1 MHSSPVLSLS
11 PSFNS
16 YSSGNLAEIAARTVE
31 ECRHESES
39 EFDEDY
45 GFKNDKYL
53 NDTAQRQ
60 PQVEEKQE
68 AIDCEEE
75 ENDEFEFPSVCGN
88 PNPAISADEIFYG
101 GQIRPGFPIFGRN
114 LSFSGVGNGNGK
126 ENCGKPPIPPSPV
139 RLPLG
144 KLMSEDRDPP
154 SCSSSEADDLEGV
167 PAESYCVW
175 KPKSTAAEKESP
187 RRRKKSNSMGSS
199 KLFKFRDLL
208 HRSNSD
214 GKDTFVFLTAKDE
227 KADSS
232 ETATEKSSTGLK
244 FAGKAKP
251 KVIGGNE
258 VVPVTEAH
266 YARKG
271 TAVKD
276 GDRRRSYLPYRQD
289 LVGFF
294 ANVNGVS
301 RNLHPF

>member
-1 MHSSPVLSLS
+1 M
-11 PSFNS
+11 
-16 YSSGNLAEIAARTVE
+16 
-31 ECRHESES
+31 
-39 EFDEDY
+39 
-45 GFKNDKYL
+45 
-53 NDTAQRQ
+53 
-60 PQVEEKQE
+60 
-68 AIDCEEE
+68 
-75 ENDEFEFPSVCGN
+75 
-88 PNPAISADEIFYG
+88 
-101 GQIRPGFPIFGRN
+101 
-114 LSFSGVGNGNGK
+114 
-126 ENCGKPPIPPSPV
+126 PPSSV
-139 RLPLG
+139 RLSLG

-154 SCSSSEADDLEGV
+154 SCSSSESDDLEGV

-175 KPKSTAAEKESP
+175 KPKSAAVEESP
-187 RRRKKSNSMGSS
+187 GRRKKSNSMGSS
-199 KLFKFRDLL
+199 KPFKFRDLL

-214 GKDTFVFLTAKDE
+214 GKDTFVFLTAKKDD

-232 ETATEKSSTGLK
+232 ETATEKNPTGLK
-244 FAGKAKP
+244 SAGKVKP

-294 ANVNGVS
+294 SNVNGVS